1 MANLSNADGTI
12 TIKAKSTDAIYNLL
26 LAQRYADAQYE
37 YRTELTSSNLNAT
50 ELKSDIEN
58 ISFTNQENLKVYTD
72 TFYGIGRWSFEC
84 NVNWFMD
91 CLELDSHDP
100 DDIKEAKLKAQNE
113 YYLIQFEIKDE
124 ECGCE
129 MLYEA
134 TATIEYNPE
143 TKKSNISYDIIQEYD
158 YTRDNLIKVGFY
170 TDDELFSINDVIENF
185 DNYTDYWG
193 IDEELIINHKQD
205 IINILKKLPN
215 KDYPYVE
222 LYEIIEYNHKL
233 EMLFEELE
241 YQYKK
246 FE

>member
-26 LAQRYADAQYE
+26 LAQNYVESEYE
-37 YRTELTSSNLNAT
+37 YRTQITASNSNSVK
-50 ELKSDIEN
+50 LKSDIEN
-58 ISFTNQENLKVYTD
+58 NSFTNKNGFTVFSD

-170 TDDELFSINDVIENF
+170 TDDELFSINDIIENF
-185 DNYTDYWG
+185 DDYTDYWG
-193 IDEELIINHKQD
+193 YDEELIINHKQD
-205 IINILKKLPN
+205 IINILKILPN
-215 KDYPYVE
+215 KDYPYTD
-222 LYEIIEYNHKL
+222 LGEIIDAHPTL
-233 EMLFEELE
+233 DDFFENIN
-241 YQYKK
+241 
-246 FE
+246 

>member
-26 LAQRYADAQYE
+26 LAQNYAEAEYE
-37 YRTELTSSNLNAT
+37 YQTVLTSSNLNAT

-91 CLELDSHDP
+91 CLQIDSSDP
-100 DDIKEAKLKAQNE
+100 EYIKEAKLKAQKE
-113 YYLIQFEIKDE
+113 YYRIEFEIRDE
-124 ECGCE
+124 EPGCE

-241 YQYKK
+241 YQYEK

>member
-26 LAQRYADAQYE
+26 LAQRYAEAEYE

-50 ELKSDIEN
+50 KLKSDIEN

-72 TFYGIGRWSFEC
+72 TFYGIGRWSFES

-91 CLELDSHDP
+91 CLQIDSSDP
-100 DDIKEAKLKAQNE
+100 EYIKEAKLKAQKE
-113 YYLIQFEIKDE
+113 YYRIEFEIRDE
-124 ECGCE
+124 EPGCE

-170 TDDELFSINDVIENF
+170 TDDELFSINDIIENF
-185 DNYTDYWG
+185 DDYTDYWG
-193 IDEELIINHKQD
+193 YDEELIINHKQD
-205 IINILKKLPN
+205 IINILKILPN
-215 KDYPYVE
+215 KDYPYTE
-222 LYEIIEYNHKL
+222 LYELIESHPL
-233 EMLFEELE
+233 LDDLFDILN
-241 YQYKK
+241 
-246 FE
+246 

>member
-26 LAQRYADAQYE
+26 LAQRYAEAEYE
-37 YRTELTSSNLNAT
+37 YQTVLTSSNLNAT

-91 CLELDSHDP
+91 CLELDSNDP
-100 DDIKEAKLKAQNE
+100 DDIKEAKLKAQKE
-113 YYLIQFEIKDE
+113 YYHIQFEIRDE
-124 ECGCE
+124 EPGCE

-170 TDDELFSINDVIENF
+170 TDDELFSINDIIENF
-185 DNYTDYWG
+185 DDYTDYWG
-193 IDEELIINHKQD
+193 YDEELIINHKQD
-205 IINILKKLPN
+205 IIDILETLPD
-215 KDYPYVE
+215 KDYPYTE
-222 LYEIIEYNHKL
+222 LYELIEAHPTLDDFIETLN
-233 EMLFEELE
+233 
-241 YQYKK
+241 
-246 FE
+246 

>member
-1 MANLSNADGTI
+1 MANLSNADDTI

-58 ISFTNQENLKVYTD
+58 ISFTNQENIKVYTD

-91 CLELDSHDP
+91 CLELDSNDP

-113 YYLIQFEIKDE
+113 YYLIKFEIKDE
-124 ECGCE
+124 ECGYE

-134 TATIEYNPE
+134 TATIEYNPK

-158 YTRDNLIKVGFY
+158 YTRDNLIKLGFY
-170 TDDELFSINDVIENF
+170 TKDEIYSINDVIENF
-185 DNYTDYWG
+185 DDYTDDWG
-193 IDEELIINHKQD
+193 YNEEIIINHKQD
-205 IINILKKLPN
+205 IIDILETLPD
-215 KDYPYVE
+215 KDYPYRE

-241 YQYKK
+241 YQYEN

>member
-37 YRTELTSSNLNAT
+37 YRTELTSSNLNTT
-50 ELKSDIEN
+50 ELKSDIKN

-100 DDIKEAKLKAQNE
+100 DYIKEAKLKAQNE
-113 YYLIQFEIKDE
+113 YYLIKFEIKDE

-134 TATIEYNPE
+134 NATIEYNPE

-158 YTRDNLIKVGFY
+158 YTRDNLIKLGFY
-170 TDDELFSINDVIENF
+170 TKDEIYSINDVIENF
-185 DNYTDYWG
+185 DDYTDYWG
-193 IDEELIINHKQD
+193 YDEELIINHKQD
-205 IINILKKLPN
+205 IINILKILPN
-215 KDYPYVE
+215 KDYPYTE
-222 LYEIIEYNHKL
+222 LYELIESHPL
-233 EMLFEELE
+233 LDDLFDILN
-241 YQYKK
+241 
-246 FE
+246 

>member
-26 LAQRYADAQYE
+26 LAQNYVESEYE
-37 YRTELTSSNLNAT
+37 YRTQITASNSNSVK
-50 ELKSDIEN
+50 LKSDIEN
-58 ISFTNQENLKVYTD
+58 NSFTNKNGFTVFSD
-72 TFYGIGRWSFEC
+72 TFYGIGRWSFES

-91 CLELDSHDP
+91 CLQIDSSDP
-100 DDIKEAKLKAQNE
+100 EYIKEAKLKAQKE
-113 YYLIQFEIKDE
+113 YYRIEFEIRDE
-124 ECGCE
+124 EPGCE

-143 TKKSNISYDIIQEYD
+143 TKKSNISYDIIQEYN

-170 TDDELFSINDVIENF
+170 TDDELFSINDIIENF
-185 DNYTDYWG
+185 DDYTDYWG
-193 IDEELIINHKQD
+193 YDEELIINHKQD
-205 IINILKKLPN
+205 IINILKILPN
-215 KDYPYVE
+215 KDYPYTE
-222 LYEIIEYNHKL
+222 LYELIEYNHKL

-241 YQYKK
+241 YQYEK

>member
-26 LAQRYADAQYE
+26 LAQRYAEAEYE
-37 YRTELTSSNLNAT
+37 YQTVLTSSNLNAT

-91 CLELDSHDP
+91 CLELDSNDP
-100 DDIKEAKLKAQNE
+100 DDIKEAKLKAQKE
-113 YYLIQFEIKDE
+113 YYHIQFEIKDE
-124 ECGCE
+124 EPGCE

-143 TKKSNISYDIIQEYD
+143 TKK
-158 YTRDNLIKVGFY
+158 IKHF
-170 TDDELFSINDVIENF
+170 I
-185 DNYTDYWG
+185 
-193 IDEELIINHKQD
+193 
-205 IINILKKLPN
+205 
-215 KDYPYVE
+215 
-222 LYEIIEYNHKL
+222 
-233 EMLFEELE
+233 
-241 YQYKK
+241 
-246 FE
+246 